1 MDWLLILPDRC
12 HKIPPLTE
20 GMLPPLQRH
29 SLQCLWKFSPVRAR
43 CPTAIELMCVEGVEE
58 VAGGEVVV

>member
-20 GMLPPLQRH
+20 RVLPPLQGH
-29 SLQCLWKFSPVRAR
+29 GLQSLGKASATRAC
-43 CPTAIELMCVEGVEE
+43 CPTAVELMRVEGVEE
-58 VAGGEVVV
+58 VAGGEIVV